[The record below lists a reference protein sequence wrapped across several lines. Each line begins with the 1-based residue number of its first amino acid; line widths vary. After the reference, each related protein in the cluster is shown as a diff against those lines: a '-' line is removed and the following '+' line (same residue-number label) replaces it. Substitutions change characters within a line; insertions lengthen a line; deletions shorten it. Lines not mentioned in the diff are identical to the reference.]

1 MNINLRYSLKIET
14 YKAIY
19 DFKDILYKN
28 DPTVIL
34 DDPTVILDD
43 PTVILD
49 HSVVNQFIF
58 SKWAHAFPA

>member
-34 DDPTVILDD
+34 DDS
-43 PTVILD
+43 TVILD